1 MCGRPAS
8 ADALSCPSCG
18 RELQFLILQPPPPRL
33 ALSARSIAPKPKEQV
48 TRARA
53 LVTLAVIGGIID
65 LGVAV
70 LSLLVTT
77 AYLSLALGATDFLLP
92 LISFGVIYGVTIY
105 YLNGRDGRDLFAEG
119 PAITDS

>member
-1 MCGRPAS
+1 M
-8 ADALSCPSCG
+8 
-18 RELQFLILQPPPPRL
+18 
-33 ALSARSIAPKPKEQV
+33 
-48 TRARA
+48 
-53 LVTLAVIGGIID
+53 
-65 LGVAV
+65 GVAV

-77 AYLSLALGATDFLLP
+77 EYLPLALSATDFLLP